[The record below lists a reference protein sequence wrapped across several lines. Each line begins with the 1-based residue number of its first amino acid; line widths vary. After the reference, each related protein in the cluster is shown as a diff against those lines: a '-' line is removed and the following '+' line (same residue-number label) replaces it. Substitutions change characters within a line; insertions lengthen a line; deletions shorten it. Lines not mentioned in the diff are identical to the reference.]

1 MKKNMEKNNEKKM
14 MMVQWRNKEGLKWS
28 PQGAE
33 PDGEVAA
40 MLFSIKGTPCIIYN
54 LYNMHNMYN
63 FKYLTINV
71 ARCKM
76 YKLCNFQCFQ
86 IKLAHISYY
95 AKCVHCSRHIC

>member
-1 MKKNMEKNNEKKM
+1 MRKKM

-54 LYNMHNMYN
+54 LYNMHNVYNMHIVYN
-63 FKYLTINV
+63 FKYFSIKVAPCMYNV
-71 ARCKM
+71 KHV
-76 YKLCNFQCFQ
+76 Q
-86 IKLAHISYY
+86 
-95 AKCVHCSRHIC
+95 